1 MSTLRPGPAATA
13 RVGIG
18 ANASWEFAVGEALA
32 GLADLTP
39 DLVVVVCGSA
49 FVDDMPAIAAEV
61 WRSLHAPLVFGASGR
76 GVIAQHTEYEVGATV
91 ALMGLSLPGAVL
103 SPVHLTHRLLEGT
116 TDALAC
122 HRRLNVIP
130 EDVNGWLLLANPF
143 RFDTQFALSTLEMA
157 YPATP
162 IVGGLASPDA
172 GTRQTALLIN
182 GEAIFDGAIAL
193 GIGGPYELLPLV
205 SHGCE
210 PIGQTWTIT
219 DAAGDWIETI
229 GGRPSMHIVDD
240 ILQSTPHDL
249 RSRTRRNLLVGLAI
263 DEYRA
268 DFARGDFLIRAIA
281 GIDQPSGAIAIGARP
296 RPGQTLQ
303 FQLRDAI
310 TADLDLIV
318 CLDDL
323 LLKLTGL
330 DPIALLAFAGQERGA
345 NFFES
350 DSHDALAIQRA
361 LPGIATIGLYTAG
374 EIGPAGT
381 SAAIHTMSLTLG
393 MIARRRQ
400 DGGSAH
406 HASA

>member
-1 MSTLRPGPAATA
+1 
-13 RVGIG
+13 
-18 ANASWEFAVGEALA
+18 
-32 GLADLTP
+32 
-39 DLVVVVCGSA
+39 
-49 FVDDMPAIAAEV
+49 
-61 WRSLHAPLVFGASGR
+61 
-76 GVIAQHTEYEVGATV
+76 
-91 ALMGLSLPGAVL
+91 
-103 SPVHLTHRLLEGT
+103 
-116 TDALAC
+116 
-122 HRRLNVIP
+122 
-130 EDVNGWLLLANPF
+130 
-143 RFDTQFALSTLEMA
+143 
-157 YPATP
+157 
-162 IVGGLASPDA
+162 
-172 GTRQTALLIN
+172 
-182 GEAIFDGAIAL
+182 
-193 GIGGPYELLPLV
+193 V

-229 GGRPSMHIVDD
+229 GGRPSMHVVDD

-249 RSRTRRNLLVGLAI
+249 RNRTRRNLLVGLAI

-296 RPGQTLQ
+296 RTGQTLQ

-310 TADLDLIV
+310 TADLDLTL

-323 LLKLTGL
+323 LLNLAGL
-330 DPIALLAFAGQERGA
+330 EPVALLAFAGQERGA

-361 LPGIATIGLYTAG
+361 LPGVATIGLYTAG

-393 MIARRRQ
+393 MIARRHQ
-400 DGGSAH
+400 DGDWSH